1 MLCYRT
7 ALPLAATLCVSS
19 CAVVM
24 CFQLRMNHVSAACAS
39 TPGFFVVVGASAEQH
54 AAELQKQVEEQ
65 TARILSMEEQRST
78 TQAAAVAAAHGM
90 HQPFVCCSPSWC
102 VVGPIA
108 EPLLLQSYVFVATVI
123 VMGFADVISLK
134 ALSVLTPTTS
144 PLSE

>member
-1 MLCYRT
+1 
-7 ALPLAATLCVSS
+7 
-19 CAVVM
+19 
-24 CFQLRMNHVSAACAS
+24 
-39 TPGFFVVVGASAEQH
+39 
-54 AAELQKQVEEQ
+54 
-65 TARILSMEEQRST
+65 
-78 TQAAAVAAAHGM
+78 
-90 HQPFVCCSPSWC
+90 

>member
-1 MLCYRT
+1 
-7 ALPLAATLCVSS
+7 
-19 CAVVM
+19 
-24 CFQLRMNHVSAACAS
+24 MNHVSAACAS